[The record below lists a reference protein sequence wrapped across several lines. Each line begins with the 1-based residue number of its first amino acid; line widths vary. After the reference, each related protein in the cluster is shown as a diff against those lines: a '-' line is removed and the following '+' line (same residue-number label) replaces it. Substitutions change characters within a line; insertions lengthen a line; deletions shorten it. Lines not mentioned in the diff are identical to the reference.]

1 MAAFLQLH
9 LYKIHSLLLYVKH
22 EFNKVSSFLFC
33 VIINDEKALRAQEK
47 YDFQLLSHGSC
58 S

>member
-22 EFNKVSSFLFC
+22 KFDKVSSFWLF
-33 VIINDEKALRAQEK
+33 VIINDVKVSRAQEK
-47 YDFQLLSHGSC
+47 YDFPLLSHGS
-58 S
+58 